1 MRPLSSALGVALASS
16 LIFTFVTAEQAPA
29 PAAPGAPAAPA
40 APGQAAGPAGPARGA
55 GGGLGQAAGSAATQ
69 PAGGQLI
76 ALVSKQVN
84 PPRWVAPNKPW
95 TKLTDVL
102 AAHKGQTDWTY
113 RVVTDQALEAEWIS
127 MGPGKKTPKRA
138 NNDNREWWIIW
149 DGEVK
154 FTIDGQEPFIAK
166 KGYMVQ
172 VPYRN
177 FYQIETVGNTP
188 SLRLEVNVANQS
200 KIYPV
205 DETPT
210 PREGYQFVR
219 SRIGG
224 AKGAYDERAK
234 MFVNFFDD
242 VLPTG
247 RGGAFVSDVRSFCN
261 IIIGNPQNEPAP
273 TDRGHFHQES
283 GEFWLIMSG
292 KIRYRLE
299 DATKF
304 GAPEVF
310 EADPGDVVYAPRQTW
325 HLASVGGVGT
335 NVRGTRIAMNGYPDL
350 AHNYEAPSEDAPRGG
365 GPGRGGRGAGRGAP
379 QGQ

>member
-1 MRPLSSALGVALASS
+1 
-16 LIFTFVTAEQAPA
+16 
-29 PAAPGAPAAPA
+29 
-40 APGQAAGPAGPARGA
+40 
-55 GGGLGQAAGSAATQ
+55 
-69 PAGGQLI
+69 
-76 ALVSKQVN
+76 
-84 PPRWVAPNKPW
+84 
-95 TKLTDVL
+95 
-102 AAHKGQTDWTY
+102 
-113 RVVTDQALEAEWIS
+113 
-127 MGPGKKTPKRA
+127 
-138 NNDNREWWIIW
+138 
-149 DGEVK
+149 
-154 FTIDGQEPFIAK
+154 
-166 KGYMVQ
+166 MVQ

-177 FYQIETVGNTP
+177 FYQIETVGDTP

-200 KIYPV
+200 KIFPL

-210 PREGYQFVR
+210 PREGYTFIR
-219 SRIGG
+219 SRVGG
-224 AKGAYDERAK
+224 AKGAYDERSK

-335 NVRGTRIAMNGYPDL
+335 NQRGTRIAMNGYPDL
-350 AHNYEAPSEDAPRGG
+350 AHNYEAPSEDAPARGG
-365 GPGRGGRGAGRGAP
+365 GPGRGGRGGRGAG

>member
-16 LIFTFVTAEQAPA
+16 LVFTLVTAEQAPA
-29 PAAPGAPAAPA
+29 PAAPAPPA
-40 APGQAAGPAGPARGA
+40 APGQAGPAAPARGA

-69 PAGGQLI
+69 SAGGQLI
-76 ALVSKQVN
+76 ALVPKQVN

-95 TKLTDVL
+95 TKLSEVL
-102 AAHKGQTDWTY
+102 AAHKGQTDWTH
-113 RVVTDQALEAEWIS
+113 RVVTDQALEADWIS

-138 NNDNREWWIIW
+138 NDDTREWWIVW

-177 FYQIETVGNTP
+177 FYQMETVGDTP
-188 SLRLEVNVANQS
+188 SLRLEVNVANQA
-200 KIYPV
+200 KIYPL

-210 PREGYQFVR
+210 PRDGYTFIR
-219 SRIGG
+219 SRVGG
-224 AKGAYDERAK
+224 AKGAYDERSK

-304 GAPEVF
+304 GTPEVF

-335 NVRGTRIAMNGYPDL
+335 NERGTRIAMNGYPDL
-350 AHNYEAPSEDAPRGG
+350 AHNYEAPSGDAPARGA
-365 GPGRGGRGAGRGAP
+365 GPGRGGRGAGRGTG